1 MKNNIKVT
9 KMDLKHRSSATK
21 RLNNPIPPSVLESI
35 ENIIDYLY
43 KNEMQDWFGFEDRDF
58 REKYYDT
65 FYQSWGAEPMDSNI
79 SICRTAI
86 AEVKEKLC
94 TKSSTHI
101 FEDVFRLMIWRN
113 DMLIAKEM
121 RLGI

>member
-1 MKNNIKVT
+1 MNKK
-9 KMDLKHRSSATK
+9 TK
-21 RLNNPIPPSVLESI
+21 RLDNPIPPSVLESI

-65 FYQSWGAEPMDSNI
+65 FYQSWGAEPMDSNR

-86 AEVKEKLC
+86 AEVKEKEW